1 MVDTVWLANI
11 FWGWFGPAKLA
22 PGTTTELTIKIAEK
36 HENLTTSFNK
46 LYRYRYNQQEDKKKY
61 ARRILLIQVMPG
73 GGGSGGFVKN
83 FFNAILKGVMLFWSF
98 QARAK

>member
-46 LYRYRYNQQEDKKKY
+46 LYRYSIDIISRKIKRN
-61 ARRILLIQVMPG
+61 MPD
-73 GGGSGGFVKN
+73 GFY
-83 FFNAILKGVMLFWSF
+83 
-98 QARAK
+98 